1 MPLLLPRRDFLR
13 QATLIGTGAFIAS
26 PKPLWALEDSPNE
39 RLRVAGIGVG
49 GKGESDI
56 AQAGMFGDVVALC
69 DIDDNRSAKSRER
82 FPKAAFYHDFR
93 KLFDEME
100 GKIDAVVV
108 STPDHTHAPA
118 AMRAI
123 RAGKHVY
130 CQKPLT
136 WSVVEARALREA
148 AAKHKVATQMGNQG
162 TALDGLREAVEVIR
176 AGAIGPVREVHVWT
190 NRCGGYWKQA
200 PDIVARPTEVKEIP
214 KHVHWDEFLGPA
226 PERPYHPSYHPFA
239 WRGWRDFGTGALG
252 DMACHTANM
261 AFMALKLGSPTTVSS
276 QNSEFNPETFQQWA
290 TITFQFPARSDDMPA
305 CKLVWY
311 EGIKDGQK
319 NLPAPELMHGEKP
332 SDSGLL
338 LVGDKGV
345 LFSPNDYGASFK
357 LLPVANFEGFKKPEP
372 SLPRLGGSNDES
384 QKKEW
389 FAACKGG
396 PAAMSNF
403 EYAGLLTEAML
414 LGNVAV
420 RAGKAIQWDGPN
432 MKIPNAPEAEQ
443 YLHREYRKGWTL

>member
-1 MPLLLPRRDFLR
+1 
-13 QATLIGTGAFIAS
+13 
-26 PKPLWALEDSPNE
+26 
-39 RLRVAGIGVG
+39 
-49 GKGESDI
+49 
-56 AQAGMFGDVVALC
+56 
-69 DIDDNRSAKSRER
+69 
-82 FPKAAFYHDFR
+82 
-93 KLFDEME
+93 
-100 GKIDAVVV
+100 
-108 STPDHTHAPA
+108 
-118 AMRAI
+118 
-123 RAGKHVY
+123 
-130 CQKPLT
+130 
-136 WSVVEARALREA
+136 
-148 AAKHKVATQMGNQG
+148 
-162 TALDGLREAVEVIR
+162 
-176 AGAIGPVREVHVWT
+176 
-190 NRCGGYWKQA
+190 
-200 PDIVARPTEVKEIP
+200 
-214 KHVHWDEFLGPA
+214 
-226 PERPYHPSYHPFA
+226 
-239 WRGWRDFGTGALG
+239 
-252 DMACHTANM
+252 
-261 AFMALKLGSPTTVSS
+261 
-276 QNSEFNPETFQQWA
+276 
-290 TITFQFPARSDDMPA
+290 MPA

-372 SLPRLGGSNDES
+372 SLPRLGGGNDES

-432 MKIPNAPEAEQ
+432 MKIPNARRPNSTCTANTARAGRCDAEIV
-443 YLHREYRKGWTL
+443 LTDATRELFSPTIGPNPR